1 MTLLLLSTSSK
12 SRLQSNK
19 PCSALPLL
27 FSTRSRVERVTLMLS
42 RVSSR
47 PVYCCALALTDRH
60 RFPQSSTLDTP
71 MPTLQQIKLLF
82 TLVSCSYLSPRV
94 DLRYSSLML
103 PRFYSCQTNE
113 LGSEYRKNS
122 GPFVSIAPVY
132 TSGQPGRSPTGASES
147 GSNASN
153 TSTSAFQSTFKT
165 LAHPSAISDNVF
177 DELETRRP
185 TSWQFELHQ
194 RKSHSSIEV
203 AHSPSS

>member
-1 MTLLLLSTSSK
+1 MSLRVSLRPYTLVFALFLTVLVISRILPSTQRCRNFDRSDSSSHRYHVSFTSYFLTLSSS
-12 SRLQSNK
+12 SLIY
-19 PCSALPLL
+19 
-27 FSTRSRVERVTLMLS
+27 VLS
-42 RVSSR
+42 R
-47 PVYCCALALTDRH
+47 
-60 RFPQSSTLDTP
+60 
-71 MPTLQQIKLLF
+71 
-82 TLVSCSYLSPRV
+82 
-94 DLRYSSLML
+94 
-103 PRFYSCQTNE
+103 SCQTNE

-153 TSTSAFQSTFKT
+153 NSTSAFQSTFKT

-194 RKSHSSIEV
+194 RMFPSTSLSSRRV
-203 AHSPSS
+203 